1 MDTRAE
7 PTPFDQRLFVIF
19 IATFAT
25 MTAFEFAG
33 QFLYPYPPDWRSN
46 LVTSFF
52 TSGIAVIIAYFTLS
66 PYYEKNVQLLSEME
80 RRHSVEMELRER
92 EERLRRTFDQ
102 SPVGAA
108 IISPDLRFIQVNT
121 ALCTITGYAPDEIL
135 SLPLS
140 SIVAPDE
147 NAGIITGM
155 EDLKSGAIELD
166 QHDMQLVRK
175 DGARIWVRRSVTLLR
190 DAEAVPLYFLPMF
203 VDINDR
209 KMAEDALQRINKKLT
224 MLSTITRHDIKN
236 KLTGLVLFLQLVKN
250 EVPDD
255 PTLHEHINKLMEC
268 SEAIERQIEFTRYYE
283 ALGATKADWYDV
295 QKGVLDEAGQL
306 PLEGITLDPGRAG
319 ISIYADPLI
328 NKVYY
333 NLMENT
339 IRHGGHVT
347 AISFAAVESDKG
359 LVISCS
365 DDGVGILPS
374 EKEKIFLR
382 GHGRNT
388 GLGLFLIREILAIT
402 GISITETG
410 TYGTGARFEIL
421 VPKGAYRLATL
432 QSGSER

>member
-175 DGARIWVRRSVTLLR
+175 DGARIWVRRWSPSSV
-190 DAEAVPLYFLPMF
+190 M
-203 VDINDR
+203 
-209 KMAEDALQRINKKLT
+209 QR
-224 MLSTITRHDIKN
+224 
-236 KLTGLVLFLQLVKN
+236 LFL
-250 EVPDD
+250 
-255 PTLHEHINKLMEC
+255 
-268 SEAIERQIEFTRYYE
+268 S
-283 ALGATKADWYDV
+283 
-295 QKGVLDEAGQL
+295 
-306 PLEGITLDPGRAG
+306 
-319 ISIYADPLI
+319 
-328 NKVYY
+328 
-333 NLMENT
+333 
-339 IRHGGHVT
+339 
-347 AISFAAVESDKG
+347 ISFRC
-359 LVISCS
+359 LWISMTVRWRRMPSRGSTKNSRCS
-365 DDGVGILPS
+365 RRSRDTTS
-374 EKEKIFLR
+374 R
-382 GHGRNT
+382 T
-388 GLGLFLIREILAIT
+388 
-402 GISITETG
+402 S
-410 TYGTGARFEIL
+410 
-421 VPKGAYRLATL
+421 
-432 QSGSER
+432 